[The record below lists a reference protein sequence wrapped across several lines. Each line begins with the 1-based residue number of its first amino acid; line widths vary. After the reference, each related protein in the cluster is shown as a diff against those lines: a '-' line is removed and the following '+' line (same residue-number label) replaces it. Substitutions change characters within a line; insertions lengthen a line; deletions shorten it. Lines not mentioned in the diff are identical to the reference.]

1 MVKRV
6 TVLHELVIVER
17 IDLALD
23 SDETK
28 LLVDIGSSNI
38 DPSRSVQRLHRE
50 GSPVQSES
58 AVGPTARRLRVG
70 GFYARFGTHN
80 TRQQFGFVEH
90 R

>member
-28 LLVDIGSSNI
+28 LLVDIER
-38 DPSRSVQRLHRE
+38 PFR
-50 GSPVQSES
+50 
-58 AVGPTARRLRVG
+58 
-70 GFYARFGTHN
+70 
-80 TRQQFGFVEH
+80 
-90 R
+90 